1 MSAGNVVDLKLAQL
15 QYWCQTVL
23 PAVFDDSLS
32 YYELLAKVIDKLNE
46 ELNSINQLVDIV
58 GENCKDIAELQELFK
73 KFIES
78 GFDDYYR
85 DQIEK
90 WFNENAFRIYQLI
103 AKQVF
108 FGVTKDGYFCAYVP
122 DSWKE
127 ITFDTGAVFGRSD
140 YGRLCLKFDSEG
152 QGVIDNTYSYSLN
165 DWQVV
170 SNDFKKALIELTA
183 DLETN
188 SKRTDSVF
196 DTVYTNIDQ
205 ELGRDGENV

>member
-108 FGVTKDGYFCAYVP
+108 FGLTEDGYFCAYVP

-127 ITFDTGAVFGRSD
+127 ITFDTGMNYGTYT
-140 YGRLCLKFDSEG
+140 YGRLILRYDTDGS
-152 QGVIDNTYSYSLN
+152 GVIDNTSYGQYGDPEPYEELKAMVLKLN
-165 DWQVV
+165 
-170 SNDFKKALIELTA
+170 E
-183 DLETN
+183 
-188 SKRTDSVF
+188 
-196 DTVYTNIDQ
+196 TVYTA
-205 ELGRDGENV
+205 LTAKG

>member
-108 FGVTKDGYFCAYVP
+108 FGLTEDGYFCAYVP

-127 ITFDTGAVFGRSD
+127 ITFDTGMNYGTYT
-140 YGRLCLKFDSEG
+140 YGRLILRYDTDGS
-152 QGVIDNTYSYSLN
+152 GVIDNTGYGQYGDPEPYEELKAMVLKLN
-165 DWQVV
+165 
-170 SNDFKKALIELTA
+170 E
-183 DLETN
+183 
-188 SKRTDSVF
+188 
-196 DTVYTNIDQ
+196 TVYTA
-205 ELGRDGENV
+205 LTAKG

>member
-1 MSAGNVVDLKLAQL
+1 MSTGNVVDLKLAQL

-108 FGVTKDGYFCAYVP
+108 FGLTEDGYFCAYVP

-127 ITFDTGAVFGRSD
+127 IEFDTGMNYGTYT
-140 YGRLCLKFDSEG
+140 YGRLILRYETDGS
-152 QGVIDNTYSYSLN
+152 GVIDNTGYGQYGEPEPYEELKAMVLKLN
-165 DWQVV
+165 
-170 SNDFKKALIELTA
+170 E
-183 DLETN
+183 
-188 SKRTDSVF
+188 
-196 DTVYTNIDQ
+196 TVYTA
-205 ELGRDGENV
+205 LTAKG